1 MTSLAR
7 LGRVITTLALLAVG
21 AVAVIAHAAE
31 PAYPTRSIRLV
42 IGFPPGGALDVLA
55 RHISPKLSDAMGQ
68 VWVVE
73 NRAGAGGNLASEI
86 VARANPDGHTVLL
99 ALNTQLT
106 ASPSLYKL
114 PFSVEKDLQP
124 LTMVA
129 VFEHI
134 LVVHPGVPA
143 RTLQE
148 FVALAKQ
155 KPDALNY
162 ASVGMGSTY
171 HLIAELLMRRAG
183 IHMMHVPYKGSA
195 PATAGLLAGETQAM
209 LGALP
214 AMMPHITAGRLR
226 GLATTGLKRHK
237 LTPEVPT
244 VAESGYP
251 GFESVSW
258 MALLA
263 PGATPKSVAERIRS
277 EVIKALQHADMETA
291 MVRLGL
297 DPETGTQAEL
307 AARIKSETEILAG
320 VIKEAGIRPD

>member
-7 LGRVITTLALLAVG
+7 LSRMITTLALLAVG

-73 NRAGAGGNLASEI
+73 NRAGAGGNLSSEI

-155 KPDALNY
+155 AWEVTGKPLVLRGRTADAVKSAGVAVMGSHSLLCAPDAAAAEALWPVAKENEHALNLRIME
-162 ASVGMGSTY
+162 AQHRRIKPGTSVGGVASSLEKLAKHVENIATIMGGKV
-171 HLIAELLMRRAG
+171 E
-183 IHMMHVPYKGSA
+183 
-195 PATAGLLAGETQAM
+195 
-209 LGALP
+209 
-214 AMMPHITAGRLR
+214 
-226 GLATTGLKRHK
+226 
-237 LTPEVPT
+237 
-244 VAESGYP
+244 
-251 GFESVSW
+251 
-258 MALLA
+258 
-263 PGATPKSVAERIRS
+263 
-277 EVIKALQHADMETA
+277 
-291 MVRLGL
+291 
-297 DPETGTQAEL
+297 
-307 AARIKSETEILAG
+307 
-320 VIKEAGIRPD
+320 